1 MRPLTEEE
9 TQLLFEKLSK
19 YIGRNIKHLIDRSD
33 AIYCF
38 RLHKQ
43 FVYYVSEEVV
53 KKATNV
59 AGENLISL
67 GTCFGK
73 FTKSRKF
80 QLQITALDC
89 LAPFAKFKVWLKPTS
104 ELSFL
109 YGARPP
115 CHPAQLWLC
124 HQFELGRAV
133 LAQAGSLE

>member
-53 KKATNV
+53 RKATNA

-73 FTKSRKF
+73 FTKSRKL
-80 QLQITALDC
+80 QLQITALDISDDLRQVQA
-89 LAPFAKFKVWLKPTS
+89 LAEADVRALFPL
-104 ELSFL
+104 
-109 YGARPP
+109 RQPP
-115 CHPAQLWLC
+115 G
-124 HQFELGRAV
+124 LG
-133 LAQAGSLE
+133 